1 MQKRCEKC
9 QEWFEAK
16 RSTARFCSDAC
27 GKAARRGAPVLQGT
41 TEVSSNGI
49 RGGWE
54 PEWDQPFEDPTER
67 EREGRGIEGL

>member
-1 MQKRCEKC
+1 MQKRCEVC

-16 RSTARFCSDAC
+16 RKTALYC
-27 GKAARRGAPVLQGT
+27 GPSCRKAASRGAPVLQGT

-54 PEWDQPFEDPTER
+54 PEWLVPFEDPTER
-67 EREGRGIEGL
+67 ERVGRGIEGL